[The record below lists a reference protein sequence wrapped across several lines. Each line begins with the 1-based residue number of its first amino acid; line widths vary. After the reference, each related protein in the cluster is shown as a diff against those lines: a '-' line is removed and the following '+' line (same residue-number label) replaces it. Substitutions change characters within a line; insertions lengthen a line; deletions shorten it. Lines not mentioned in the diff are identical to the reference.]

1 MEVWSSY
8 AGMSWLEGKTAK
20 ESLDE
25 VKQKFIPAYKVHPV
39 REFLHTS
46 VIVLSDPWPPLH
58 TFVWRSLMP
67 RLQ

>member
-39 REFLHTS
+39 HEFLHTS
-46 VIVLSDPWPPLH
+46 KFGGYHVKSY
-58 TFVWRSLMP
+58 
-67 RLQ
+67 